1 MPSTRQACAG
11 AGATTA
17 GITTTLTRTARGAAM
32 DSRGAAPMS
41 RKAAR
46 TSLGEAPGLTFK
58 TSHGAVGS
66 VHTIAGKTEQ
76 DNVHTR
82 AGHVITCNT

>member
-1 MPSTRQACAG
+1 
-11 AGATTA
+11 
-17 GITTTLTRTARGAAM
+17 
-32 DSRGAAPMS
+32 MS

-66 VHTIAGKTEQ
+66 VHTITAGKTEQ
-76 DNVHTR
+76 EYFQR
-82 AGHVITCNT
+82 AQATCNT

>member
-1 MPSTRQACAG
+1 
-11 AGATTA
+11 
-17 GITTTLTRTARGAAM
+17 
-32 DSRGAAPMS
+32 MS

>member
-1 MPSTRQACAG
+1 
-11 AGATTA
+11 
-17 GITTTLTRTARGAAM
+17 
-32 DSRGAAPMS
+32 MS

-66 VHTIAGKTEQ
+66 VHTIAGKTKQ
-76 DNVHTR
+76 DNVPR
-82 AGHVITCNT
+82 AGHVTRDHVITCNT